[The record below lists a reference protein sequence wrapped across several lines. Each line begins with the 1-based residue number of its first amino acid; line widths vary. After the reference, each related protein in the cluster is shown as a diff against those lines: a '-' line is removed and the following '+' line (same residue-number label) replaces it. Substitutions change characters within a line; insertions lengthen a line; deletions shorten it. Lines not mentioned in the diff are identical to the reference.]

1 MNCANVINDD
11 TAADTRL
18 NIRHLAISEQGLKS
32 RAKPG
37 QDGLV
42 PNEVHFLDALKE
54 SLETG
59 QTQADELL
67 ARYHSDWNGDVSKVF
82 GDYSY

>member
-1 MNCANVINDD
+1 
-11 TAADTRL
+11 
-18 NIRHLAISEQGLKS
+18 
-32 RAKPG
+32 
-37 QDGLV
+37 LV

-54 SLETG
+54 SLESG
-59 QTQADELL
+59 QTPADELL